1 MLLTLPHCKLPVC
14 FPLFS
19 SWWKEK
25 KDYFDNK
32 LEKYIFSGFCGNNY
46 LTRYG
51 KLNLSWA
58 CTAAWQASCWLPRE
72 FLRTVVLNPNCFHC
86 SQGLSPTPA
95 VCPLTDDLTSYFTA
109 KTGHVGSLVPL
120 FFELHDAWC
129 FCLYHNAWVSKKATS
144 LLFLP
149 RLCPLLGHLIP
160 SPLRSGEKL
169 FHQLF

>member
-1 MLLTLPHCKLPVC
+1 MFITLPHCKLPVC

-25 KDYFDNK
+25 EDYFDNK

-86 SQGLSPTPA
+86 SPQSYSSCLSSHRWPHLLLHRKDWP
-95 VCPLTDDLTSYFTA
+95 CRLPHSPFLRTA
-109 KTGHVGSLVPL
+109 WRMALLPVPQRLSLKESHVSL
-120 FFELHDAWC
+120 
-129 FCLYHNAWVSKKATS
+129 S
-144 LLFLP
+144 LA
-149 RLCPLLGHLIP
+149 
-160 SPLRSGEKL
+160 
-169 FHQLF
+169 